1 MSYKLRNVPSTRGMI
16 NLPDSL
22 WQYAGWK
29 INDELEIIIK
39 PEYDERGKQI
49 SCTREIVRESDF
61 DYDKVIDSKEEE
73 E

>member
-29 INDELEIIIK
+29 INDELEIIMK
-39 PEYDERGKQI
+39 PEYEGGTQI
-49 SCTREIVRESDF
+49 SCTLEIVRASDF
-61 DYDKVIDSKEEE
+61 DYDGVIDTKEEE